1 MRTSQKT
8 ALIAGATG
16 LVGQA
21 LLQMLLEDE
30 RYAQVKLLLRRPL
43 PETHPKLVSLVVDF
57 DALHTAELQDFLS
70 DTDEFYC
77 ALGTTRKKAGSK
89 EAFRKVDYEYVVT
102 LARKAAQAGIR
113 KVALVS
119 AMGADKS
126 SFFFYNQVK
135 GEVEYEIS
143 HLDFDLV
150 YIARP
155 SLLLGERQEA
165 RIGEDLAKVFDS
177 LFNPIIPQK
186 YKGIEAKKVAASMI
200 AQLNSQKEG
209 LVVIESDELQSY

>member
-16 LVGQA
+16 LVGEM
-21 LLQMLLEDE
+21 LLQQLLADE
-30 RYAQVKLLLRRPL
+30 RYAKIKLLLRRPL
-43 PETHPKLVSLVVDF
+43 AQTHDKLEQRVIDF
-57 DALHTAELQDFLS
+57 DALQTTDLKSFLA

-89 EAFRKVDYEYVVT
+89 EAFRKVDYDYVVN
-102 LARKAAQAGIR
+102 LARKAAQAGIP

-119 AMGADKS
+119 AMGADKK

-143 HLDFDLV
+143 HLDFELV

-155 SLLLGERQEA
+155 SLLLGARQEE
-165 RIGEDLAKVFDS
+165 RTGEDLAKVFDS
-177 LFNPIIPQK
+177 LLNPIIPQK
-186 YKGIEAKKVAASMI
+186 YKGIEAKKVAASMVSV
-200 AQLNSQKEG
+200 LNSSKEG
-209 LVVIESDELQSY
+209 LIIIESDDLQTY